1 MYFPGT
7 YTRSSFSL
15 RDVSLSGLYIF
26 FTHANTATIVDSFV
40 DAAYDEL
47 STIRNEWNGILE
59 DHTISLARRHMVIGV
74 MGRLSV
80 IMQICMNLGVIANML
95 EEQSYAVT
103 PSAEASEV
111 CELSYTYL
119 PEDTR
124 RGTVRIAV
132 ISDD

>member
-1 MYFPGT
+1 
-7 YTRSSFSL
+7 
-15 RDVSLSGLYIF
+15 
-26 FTHANTATIVDSFV
+26 
-40 DAAYDEL
+40 
-47 STIRNEWNGILE
+47 
-59 DHTISLARRHMVIGV
+59 MVIGV